1 MRHKLSKRDKYKN
14 KTGYFSQ
21 GLANDQPCSVSQ
33 KTSEDDVEIF
43 SV

>member
-1 MRHKLSKRDKYKN
+1 MKHKVAKPDKYKS
-14 KTGYFSQ
+14 KTCYFSQ
-21 GLANDQPCSVSQ
+21 GLTNDRPCSVSR